1 MLDGGLTTR
10 MTPRCA
16 KAIEFAREACRAAAH
31 TQFNSLHLLAGLL
44 RLDSGIPFN
53 LLKNLGITSD
63 HAETFLRSRPET
75 PDQTAAA
82 AFGRAEEE
90 AYLAEHSYLGTEHL
104 FLAILAEAK
113 GPAADIFRSARVDQ
127 RDVTFTVLAELGFE
141 TPAVWNKL
149 LLLEDNAERIAQ
161 FRAAMVEAFPNW
173 QVQVW
178 DNAPEMLV
186 NCEACLDET
195 RLISLDHDLNPLG
208 TSGEPGCGRDASKFL
223 AGHLP
228 FAPVIIHSTNADA
241 AWSMHND
248 LRFARWRVSRVGPI
262 GEEWVNRLWLPK
274 ASELVAAPAV
284 SRIRKLRAH
293 GPRFEAALDSL
304 EGLVVGEA
312 LGEMLAYNHAQAES
326 TLERGLPPA
335 PWLRT
340 DDGEMALAIVETL
353 KLYGYIHQDALS
365 RRFAWRFE
373 LNPMR
378 GYGQMTYSQLTDILR
393 GADWRKA
400 ATAAFG
406 GQGSMGNGGA
416 MRVAPLGAYFF
427 NNMERV
433 VSEAARSST
442 VTHTHSEGVAGAIAI
457 AVAAAQAVRLRSANA
472 DNEAAQIFEA
482 ALNHTPQSKVREGIL
497 TARDLPPSQ
506 HIFRVALTL
515 GNGSLVT
522 APDTVPYTIWCAA
535 HNLRDFRRALMTTIT
550 GGGDCD
556 TNSAIVG
563 GIVGARVGRE
573 GIPDEWRSSKEKLPY

>member
-1 MLDGGLTTR
+1 V
-10 MTPRCA
+10 
-16 KAIEFAREACRAAAH
+16 
-31 TQFNSLHLLAGLL
+31 
-44 RLDSGIPFN
+44 
-53 LLKNLGITSD
+53 LG
-63 HAETFLRSRPET
+63 
-75 PDQTAAA
+75 
-82 AFGRAEEE
+82 
-90 AYLAEHSYLGTEHL
+90 
-104 FLAILAEAK
+104 
-113 GPAADIFRSARVDQ
+113 
-127 RDVTFTVLAELGFE
+127 ELGFE
-141 TPAVWNKL
+141 NPTVRNKL
-149 LLLEDNAERIAQ
+149 LLLEDNAERIDQ
-161 FRAAMVEAFPNW
+161 FRAAVSEAFPNW
-173 QVQVW
+173 QDQVW
-178 DNAPEMLV
+178 DNAPAMLL

-195 RLISLDHDLNPLG
+195 RLVSLDHDLNPQPG
-208 TSGEPGCGRDASKFL
+208 ATGDPGCGRDTSKFL
-223 AGHLP
+223 AGYLP

-248 LRFARWRVSRVGPI
+248 LRFARWRVTRVGPI
-262 GEEWVNRLWLPK
+262 GQDWIEKLWLPK
-274 ASELVAAPAV
+274 ASELLAGPVI

-293 GPRFEAALDSL
+293 THRFEAALDSL

-312 LGEMLAYNHAQAES
+312 LGEMLGYNHAQAEL

-373 LNPMR
+373 LNPGR
-378 GYGQMTYSQLTDILR
+378 GYGQMTYSQLTDVLR
-393 GADWRKA
+393 GVDWRKA

-427 NNMERV
+427 DNMERV
-433 VSEAARSST
+433 VSEAARSAT
-442 VTHTHSEGVAGAIAI
+442 VTHAHPEGVAGAIAI
-457 AVAAAQAVRLRSANA
+457 AVAAAQAVRLRSADA

-497 TARDLPPSQ
+497 AARGLPPSQ
-506 HIFRVALTL
+506 HIFKVALTV

-522 APDTVPYTIWCAA
+522 APDTVPYAIWCAA

-556 TNSAIVG
+556 TNAAIVG

-573 GIPDEWRSSKEKLPY
+573 GIPPLWRTSKERLPF